1 MNPPRSEI
9 PSRLP
14 ASVLAEGTERFDVVV
29 IGFGIAGGSAALEA
43 ARAGV
48 RVLLLERAAVH
59 GGTTCMAGGHFYLG
73 GGTAVQQATG
83 HEDSAEEMYK
93 YLVAVSKEPE
103 HDKIRA
109 YCEGSVEHFG
119 WLEALGFEF
128 ERSFFPGKAV
138 IQPGTEGLM
147 FTGNEKVWPFR
158 DQAKPAPRGHKV
170 PVPGDTG
177 GAKLVMDLLRDRVAE
192 AGVEVRY
199 ETSAA
204 SLVTGESGAVV
215 GLAWRSFGDTGVVRA
230 GAIVIAAGGF
240 VMNPDMVAEY
250 APALG
255 AKLIT
260 LGSTYDDGLGI
271 RLGMSVGAD
280 LKHMDE
286 PFITAPFYPPP
297 VLITGLIVNSGG
309 ERFVAEDSY
318 HARTSQFVMEQSGS
332 AAYLIVDSA
341 HVEQPQM
348 PLVPVLDGFETVAEM
363 EAGLGMPAGSLEK
376 TLARYN
382 HHAARGEDPD
392 FHKSA
397 DWLAPQ
403 DQGPWAVFDLRPG
416 HALYAGFTLGGL
428 RTTVDAQV
436 QRPDG
441 SVIPGLYAAGA
452 CASNIAQDGKGYGSG
467 TQLGEGSFFGR
478 RAGLARGSP
487 KPRNL
492 PVAIFLSGAAASPAS
507 ACGGRARSGSCRP
520 HPVRP
525 HPGPLP
531 PPARSASRGCW
542 PRQAFACRG
551 PRSTRF
557 PWGRTECPTG
567 GIWPGACA
575 RRQPPEHGRL
585 AWRPPIAESLP
596 VLTG

>member
-1 MNPPRSEI
+1 VTREMNQ
-9 PSRLP
+9 SRTGLPAALP
-14 ASVLAEGTERFDVVV
+14 ASVLGGDTEAYDVVV

-43 ARAGV
+43 ARAGA

-59 GGTTCMAGGHFYLG
+59 GGTTSMAGGHFYLG

-83 HEDSAEEMYK
+83 HADSVEEMYK
-93 YLVAVSKEPE
+93 YLAAVAKEPE

-109 YCEGSVEHFG
+109 YCAGSVEHFN

-128 ERSFFPGKAV
+128 ERSYFPGKAV

-147 FTGNEKVWPFR
+147 FTGNENVWPFR
-158 DQAKPAPRGHKV
+158 EQARPAPRGHKV

-177 GAKLVMDLLRDRVAE
+177 GAKIVMDLLRERVEE
-192 AGVEVRY
+192 AGAEVRY
-199 ETSAA
+199 ETGAT
-204 SLVTGESGAVV
+204 SLVIDSSGAVA

-230 GAIVIAAGGF
+230 GATVIAAGGF
-240 VMNPDMVAEY
+240 VMNAGMVARY
-250 APALG
+250 TPALS

-271 RLGMSVGAD
+271 RLGMSAGAD

-297 VLITGLIVNSGG
+297 VLVTGLVVNSRG

-348 PLVPVLDGFETVAEM
+348 PLVPLLDGYETVAAM
-363 EAGLGMPAGSLEK
+363 EEGLGMPAGSLGR
-376 TLARYN
+376 TLGRYN
-382 HHAARGEDPD
+382 RHAALGEDPD

-397 DWLAPQ
+397 QWLAPQ
-403 DQGPWAVFDLRPG
+403 DRGPWAVFDLRLG

-452 CASNIAQDGKGYGSG
+452 CASNIAQDGKGYCSG
-467 TQLGEGSFFGR
+467 IQLSEGSFFGR
-478 RAGLARGSP
+478 RAGRHAARHG
-487 KPRNL
+487 PRA
-492 PVAIFLSGAAASPAS
+492 PVTLTAPAD
-507 ACGGRARSGSCRP
+507 AT
-520 HPVRP
+520 
-525 HPGPLP
+525 GPP
-531 PPARSASRGCW
+531 PPAD
-542 PRQAFACRG
+542 P
-551 PRSTRF
+551 
-557 PWGRTECPTG
+557 
-567 GIWPGACA
+567 
-575 RRQPPEHGRL
+575 
-585 AWRPPIAESLP
+585 
-596 VLTG
+596 